1 VWEVL
6 SNVEGDGDFLDAQFR
21 WSNHSEMQQSRENRA
36 RQAAGGSEAEGREKG
51 EEDVGQQSTPTHPP
65 ANTNLE

>member
-1 VWEVL
+1 MWEVL

-36 RQAAGGSEAEGREKG
+36 KQAVGESTVEGDEKG
-51 EEDVGQQSTPTHPP
+51 EEAAGQPPTSTHPP
-65 ANTNLE
+65 GTTNLE